1 MAPKKKKKE
10 KDLRENKR
18 STKQLD
24 RQISIYKC
32 EKEKQQQLISPWN
45 KFIML
50 TICMLSLGYL
60 HVFKVKR
67 EDVQERPEK

>member
-1 MAPKKKKKE
+1 MAPKKIKKKRF
-10 KDLRENKR
+10 KGKQKINK
-18 STKQLD
+18 TI
-24 RQISIYKC
+24 RQIYKC
-32 EKEKQQQLISPWN
+32 EKEKQQLISPWN

-67 EDVQERPEK
+67 EDMQERPEK